1 MGIGSCRFC
10 DFERSGRNC
19 FWITRDRVV
28 CGKGLKKGDGNL
40 EGQVIE
46 NAVQETVQETV
57 DKVNSNWDQIKA
69 YFNGHIPDLIS
80 FGMKVV
86 LSIVAFYVGTKLIK
100 WLLKVAKH
108 SM

>member
-1 MGIGSCRFC
+1 M
-10 DFERSGRNC
+10 
-19 FWITRDRVV
+19 
-28 CGKGLKKGDGNL
+28 

-100 WLLKVAKH
+100 WLLKVAKS
-108 SM
+108 SMEKADIVLLAACVLLYLWGRKHGKKSMDVWAET

>member
-1 MGIGSCRFC
+1 M
-10 DFERSGRNC
+10 
-19 FWITRDRVV
+19 
-28 CGKGLKKGDGNL
+28 

-100 WLLKVAKH
+100 WLSEGCEAFHGKGRHRHGGCPVHLFFWEIFAV
-108 SM
+108 SDSDF

>member
-1 MGIGSCRFC
+1 M
-10 DFERSGRNC
+10 
-19 FWITRDRVV
+19 
-28 CGKGLKKGDGNL
+28 

-57 DKVNSNWDQIKA
+57 DKVSSNWDQIKA

-86 LSIVAFYVGTKLIK
+86 LSIVAFQ
-100 WLLKVAKH
+100 VAAESCEAFHGKGRH
-108 SM
+108 RHGGCPVHLFFWKIFAVSDSDF

>member
-1 MGIGSCRFC
+1 M
-10 DFERSGRNC
+10 
-19 FWITRDRVV
+19 
-28 CGKGLKKGDGNL
+28 

-80 FGMKVV
+80 FVP
-86 LSIVAFYVGTKLIK
+86 T
-100 WLLKVAKH
+100 
-108 SM
+108 

>member
-1 MGIGSCRFC
+1 M
-10 DFERSGRNC
+10 
-19 FWITRDRVV
+19 
-28 CGKGLKKGDGNL
+28 

-57 DKVNSNWDQIKA
+57 DKVSSNWDQIKA

-100 WLLKVAKH
+100 WLLKVAKS
-108 SM
+108 SMEKAGIDMGKRSPAKIN